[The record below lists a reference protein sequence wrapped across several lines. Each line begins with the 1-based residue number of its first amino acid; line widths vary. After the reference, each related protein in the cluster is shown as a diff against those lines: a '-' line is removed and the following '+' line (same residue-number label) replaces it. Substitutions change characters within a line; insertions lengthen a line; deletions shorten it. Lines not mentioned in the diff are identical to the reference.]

1 MPDLTTIQTNVNI
14 GKAYYIQLLATQL
27 ATLKKGYGSV
37 KPLLPLKR
45 VIQALTFQLNAN
57 INDSSTTSLYNCLI
71 RLLQGFSGAYVLDPN
86 VVVPGQTPI
95 IIVPYE
101 PLTLTYSQADLI
113 EDGAG
118 SGNWYLPLTNA
129 PNRVPVL
136 VTSNGESFNGR
147 YDTNFLIKRYYGF
160 ANNDTQ
166 VIKATF
172 I

>member
-1 MPDLTTIQTNVNI
+1 MLTIETISDKVDLA
-14 GKAYYIQLLATQL
+14 KAYYLEQL
-27 ATLKKGYGSV
+27 AAIYIKMKSGCGDTQKIQ
-37 KPLLPLKR
+37 PLKR
-45 VIQALTFQLNAN
+45 LIQALTFDIYAELVDA
-57 INDSSTTSLYNCLI
+57 TTIVNYNCLMK
-71 RLLQGFSGAYVLDPN
+71 LLQGFSGAYVLDPD

-136 VTSNGESFNGR
+136 VLSDGESFDGR

-160 ANNDTQ
+160 ANNATQ